1 MRHHGRDEDGYTL
14 VEVLVVIALL
24 GVMMA
29 IAVGGWSSWARASQQ
44 AGTATSIQTTL
55 RAAQQ
60 RAVTEG
66 RSACVLFDT
75 AADTYTVYRG
85 ACDDSGKVRVLGPIG
100 TESGDVEISAPA
112 FTSATGVVS
121 PGVTFQARGTAW
133 AGKVL
138 VVRRGNPKVYTIAV
152 ERLTGRV
159 TLA

>member
-1 MRHHGRDEDGYTL
+1 MAHRNRDEGYTL
-14 VEVLVVIALL
+14 VEVLVVVALL

-29 IAVGGWSSWARASQQ
+29 IAVSGWSSWARASQQ
-44 AGTATSIQTTL
+44 AGTASSIRTTL

-85 ACDDSGKVRVLGPIG
+85 ACDDPARVKVLGPVG
-100 TESGDVEISAPA
+100 TESPDVEISSPS
-112 FTSATGVVS
+112 FTSSAGVVS
-121 PGVTFQARGTAW
+121 QGVTFRARGTAW
-133 AGKVL
+133 AGRVL
-138 VVRRGNPKVYTIAV
+138 ITRRGSSKTYTITV

-159 TLA
+159 TVA

>member
-1 MRHHGRDEDGYTL
+1 MPSHDRDDGYTL
-14 VEVLVVIALL
+14 VEVLVVMSLL

-29 IAVGGWSSWARASQQ
+29 IAVSGWSSWARSSQQ
-44 AGTATSIQTTL
+44 AGTATSIQTTM

-85 ACDDSGKVRVLGPIG
+85 ACDDAAKVRVLGPIG
-100 TESGDVEISAPA
+100 TQSGDVEISAPS
-112 FTSATGVVS
+112 FTSLAGVVRQ
-121 PGVTFQARGTAW
+121 GVTFRARGTAW
-133 AGKVL
+133 AGQVL
-138 VVRRGNPKVYTIAV
+138 VTRRGAAKTYTIAV

-159 TLA
+159 TLS

>member
-1 MRHHGRDEDGYTL
+1 MPHHRRDDGYTL

-29 IAVGGWSSWARASQQ
+29 IAVSGWSSWARASQQ
-44 AGTATSIQTTL
+44 AGTATSIQTAL
-55 RAAQQ
+55 RTAQQ

-75 AADTYTVYRG
+75 SADTYTVFRG
-85 ACDDSGKVRVLGPIG
+85 ACDDAGKVRVLGPVG
-100 TESGDVEISAPA
+100 TESGDVEIAAPSFSSA
-112 FTSATGVVS
+112 SGVAS
-121 PGVTFQARGTAW
+121 QGVTFSARGTAW
-133 AGKVL
+133 AGQVL
-138 VVRRGNPKVYTIAV
+138 VTRRGDSKVYTISV